1 MAGMIEFSQSGN
13 FKSTE
18 AFLAR
23 LSKPSVASIL
33 DKYGRMGVA
42 ALANATP
49 VNTGRAAHSWDY
61 EVKISRA
68 EYSITWTNSDIEN
81 GFPVVLMIQHGH
93 GTGTGGYVQ
102 GVDFINPTLKPIMDK
117 LADEVW
123 KAVTSA

>member
-1 MAGMIEFSQSGN
+1 MIEFSQSGD
-13 FKSTE
+13 FKKTE
-18 AFLAR
+18 AFLAQ
-23 LSKPSVASIL
+23 LSKPNVLSIL

-49 VNTGRAAHSWDY
+49 VSSGRAAESWGY
-61 EVKISRA
+61 VVQGSKT

-81 GFPVVLMIQHGH
+81 GFPVVVMLQHGH

-102 GVDFINPTLKPIMDK
+102 GYDFINPALRPIMDK